1 MKDDLGLGAW
11 SGEGSQP
18 TSTERLSEHAIR
30 QQLRLDAV
38 QHPATLLPLAVCIM
52 SGIYLLVLSPVFGGG
67 FWAVVVLVVSGV
79 AAVASFTRRY
89 IFRYAEEYAERVQEV
104 MTLQDREIELAD
116 RSRAAELREELQLGF
131 SSIGS
136 AEGLGIFFKLVG
148 AYERL
153 ETTLSLQEGSDLAS
167 ISHVPA
173 LAEETYRRGLS
184 VLSDALELS
193 RVVDAS
199 SVEGLKRDVAELE
212 KEVEASR
219 ADGAHRDRL
228 QIRQKVLASHR
239 ERLDMH
245 DQLRSSADQ
254 LLFQAH
260 KCEDSLHRTRIELVA
275 IKTGTAEASVDRVI
289 GALQRTISQAKE
301 VQQELKKLGY

>member
-1 MKDDLGLGAW
+1 MHR
-11 SGEGSQP
+11 SPGSRTQVNEAPHP
-18 TSTERLSEHAIR
+18 TAPQSLSDSAIR
-30 QQLRLDAV
+30 RQLRSDAV
-38 QHPATLLPLAVCIM
+38 QHPATVLPMGVCAMAAV
-52 SGIYLLVLSPVFGGG
+52 YLLILSPVFGGG
-67 FWAVVVLVVSGV
+67 IWSVVVLFVSGV
-79 AAVASFTRRY
+79 AAVISFTWRY
-89 IFRYAEEYAERVQEV
+89 VFRYSEEYAERVRKV
-104 MTLQDREIELAD
+104 KVLQDRELELAEQ
-116 RSRAAELREELQLGF
+116 SRAAQLREELQAGF

-153 ETTLSLQEGSDLAS
+153 ETTLSLQADGDPAS
-167 ISHVPA
+167 ISRVPA

-184 VLSDALELS
+184 VLSDALELI
-193 RVVDAS
+193 RAGDAS
-199 SVEGLKRDVAELE
+199 AVESLKRDVAELE

-219 ADGAHRDRL
+219 ADGAQLDRL
-228 QIRQKVLASHR
+228 QIREKVLTSHR

-275 IKTGTAEASVDRVI
+275 IRTGTAEASVDSVI

-301 VQQELKKLGY
+301 VQKELRRLGY